1 MLGMSNNNYL
11 FKIFKNKIFI
21 FIICLFLIILV
32 FAICYLK
39 NIYTAMH
46 LSNDIGKTLPAKFT
60 FTNHILS
67 HDELSEMLNT
77 VSENET
83 LKMFGKNRPEISSG
97 DNGIENHIYSY
108 FYNPNIIK
116 KFKSETPNNYG
127 IGFVLVFQNSILF
140 KAIEF
145 RKSIPKAYYE
155 CDVFRSMFVEKLSMD
170 SIVEALGEPEEIQYE
185 KGKITYQYRYRKTSD
200 LLFSSGHISVNIKVI
215 SSQDIIDDVSY
226 EICDLL
232 VEEHNG
238 RLFLKQVSQIC
249 HCLGK
254 QVLNDISY
262 EPQKEILF
270 PLEQYGIRSMD
281 QLKKKAKDLII
292 ICEQPLVISFKP

>member
-1 MLGMSNNNYL
+1 MLGMSNDNCL
-11 FKIFKNKIFI
+11 FKIFKNKKFI
-21 FIICLFLIILV
+21 AIICLFLIVLV
-32 FAICYLK
+32 SAICYLK

-67 HDELSEMLNT
+67 HDELSEMINKF
-77 VSENET
+77 SENET
-83 LKMFGKNRPEISSG
+83 LKMLGKNTPEISSE

-108 FYNPNIIK
+108 FYNPDIIK
-116 KFKSETPNNYG
+116 KYKSETPNNYG
-127 IGFVLVFQNSILF
+127 IGFELVFQNSKLF
-140 KAIEF
+140 KATEF

-155 CDVFRSMFVEKLSMD
+155 CDTFRSMFVDKLSMD

-185 KGKITYQYRYRKTSD
+185 NGKITYQYRYRKTSD
-200 LLFSSGHISVNIKVI
+200 LLFSSGHVFVYIKII
-215 SSQDIIDDVSY
+215 SSQDIINDVSY

-238 RLFLKQVSQIC
+238 RLFIKQLSQIC

-254 QVLNDISY
+254 QALNDISY
-262 EPQKEILF
+262 EPQKESLI

-281 QLKKKAKDLII
+281 QLKNKAKDLLI